1 MDWGNTPRQRGVAR
15 ARTRGL
21 SLALVFTP
29 LAQALILLA
38 GSVFLV
44 TLVRRLALPT
54 SMAYLLVGLVLGPHA
69 LGVVSDSGTTRLLA
83 ELGVAFLLFTLGL
96 EFSLPR
102 MLAMRGEV
110 FGLGALQVGVTAAA
124 FASLGRLLGIP
135 WLTAVVLGGA
145 VAMSSTAI
153 LLQQLTERAELNRTH
168 GRLAFAML
176 LFQDLAFVPFFAL
189 GALLAAGDNHFPL
202 AEVVAR
208 LIGGVLAIVA
218 VLAAGR
224 WLLRPLFHEI
234 AHSRLR
240 ELFTLAVLLVVLSS
254 AWVSHLAG
262 LSFALGAFL
271 SGMML
276 AETEYRH
283 QIEAAIRP
291 FRDILLGLF
300 FISVGMLLNVRL
312 LGALSELGIV
322 LAMLVTLVI
331 LKAVLAALVTRPFT
345 NSRFRALRT
354 GIVVAIGGEFG
365 VALCSVLLQAGLV
378 PERYGEALVVAI
390 VLSMVLS
397 PLILNNNKRVARFL
411 LREQAPTATASE
423 REEAATGQIARREH
437 VILCGFGRVGQNVAR
452 VLESQGFEY
461 IALDLDLARI
471 RAARQ
476 AGDPVLFGD
485 SADEEMLIRAGIE
498 SASAVVISFSN
509 PATSLGILHSVRRLR
524 PQLPVLVRTADDARI
539 KELQAAGATDVVP
552 ETFEASL
559 MLVSHVL
566 MLLHVPVSRVLRTL
580 ADIRN
585 SRYAVL
591 RNIVH
596 RGDAVDETGEQLR
609 EELKSVV
616 VPPGAW
622 AVGRS
627 LREVRSRGVEVTFTG
642 VRRQGILGREPS
654 PETILHDGDIVVIY
668 GQPEELERAEAVLL
682 AG

>member
-1 MDWGNTPRQRGVAR
+1 MFSP
-15 ARTRGL
+15 L
-21 SLALVFTP
+21 SQVLL
-29 LAQALILLA
+29 LLA
-38 GSVFLV
+38 ASVFLV
-44 TLVRRLALPT
+44 TVARRLRLPT
-54 SMAYLLVGLVLGPHA
+54 SLAYLLAGLVLGPHA
-69 LGVVSDSGTTRLLA
+69 LAVVSDSGTTRLLA

-102 MLAMRGEV
+102 MLAMRREV
-110 FGLGALQVGVTAAA
+110 FGLGAAQVTVTGGV
-124 FASLGRLLGIP
+124 FALIGNALGLP
-135 WLTAVVLGGA
+135 WLTAIVLGGA

-176 LFQDLAFVPFFAL
+176 LFQDLAFAP
-189 GALLAAGDNHFPL
+189 LLALASALSAGAGFDKNDS
-202 AEVVAR
+202 AVAVV
-208 LIGGVLAIVA
+208 GGMLAIVA

-240 ELFTLAVLLVVLSS
+240 ELFTLTVLFVVLAS
-254 AWVSHLAG
+254 AWVSHIAG
-262 LSFALGAFL
+262 LSLALGAFL

-283 QIEAAIRP
+283 QIEAVIRP

-300 FISVGMLLNVRL
+300 FISVGMLLDMRL
-312 LGALSELGIV
+312 LGRAGELAMV
-322 LAMLVTLVI
+322 LAMLVSLVVI
-331 LKAVLAALVTRPFT
+331 KATLAALVTRPFT
-345 NSRFRALRT
+345 TTRFKALRT
-354 GIVVAIGGEFG
+354 GIVMSIGGEFG
-365 VALCSVLLQAGLV
+365 VALCSIMLQAGLA
-378 PERYGEALVVAI
+378 PERLGEPLLVAI

-397 PLILNNNKRVARFL
+397 PFILNNNKRVARWL
-411 LREQAPTATASE
+411 LRERAPAPSASE
-423 REEAATGQIARREH
+423 REAAATGQIARREH

-461 IALDLDLARI
+461 IALDLDPARI

-476 AGDPVLFGD
+476 AGDPVVYGD
-485 SADEEMLIRAGIE
+485 SADEELLTTAGLAN
-498 SASAVVISFSN
+498 ASAVVISFSD
-509 PATSLGILHSVRRLR
+509 PATSIGILHSVRRVR
-524 PQLPVLVRTADDARI
+524 PDVPVLVRTEDDARLQ
-539 KELQAAGATDVVP
+539 ELRDAGATDVVP

-566 MLLHVPVSRVLRTL
+566 MLLRVPVSRVVR
-580 ADIRN
+580 AVGDIRN
-585 SRYAVL
+585 NRYAVL
-591 RNIVH
+591 RNIV
-596 RGDAVDETGEQLR
+596 GQDESQPVDELGEHR
-609 EELKSVV
+609 EATKSVV

-627 LREVRSRGVEVTFTG
+627 LEEVRSRNVAVTFTG
-642 VRRQGILGREPS
+642 VRRQGILGRDPAGD
-654 PETILHDGDIVVIY
+654 TVLRDGDIVVIY

>member
-1 MDWGNTPRQRGVAR
+1 MFAP
-15 ARTRGL
+15 L
-21 SLALVFTP
+21 SQV
-29 LAQALILLA
+29 LILLA
-38 GSVFLV
+38 ACVFLV

-54 SMAYLLVGLVLGPHA
+54 SVAYLLVGLTLGPHA
-69 LGVVSDSGTTRLLA
+69 LGVVSDSNTTRLLA

-102 MLAMRGEV
+102 MLAMRREV
-110 FGLGALQVGVTAAA
+110 FGLGTLQVVATAAV
-124 FASLGRLLGIP
+124 FALLGNLLGIA
-135 WLTAVVLGGA
+135 WLPAIVLGGA

-153 LLQQLTERAELNRTH
+153 LLAQLTERAELNRTH

-176 LFQDLAFVPFFAL
+176 LFQDLAFVPFLAL
-189 GALLAAGDNHFPL
+189 GAMLATGQQYL
-202 AEVVAR
+202 SVSESVAAI
-208 LIGGVLAIVA
+208 IGGVLAIVA

-271 SGMML
+271 AGMML

-283 QIEAAIRP
+283 AIEAAIRP

-300 FISVGMLLNVRL
+300 FISVGMLLDLHL
-312 LGALSELGIV
+312 LGRIGVLGMALV
-322 LAMLVTLVI
+322 MLLTLVV
-331 LKAVLAALVTRPFT
+331 LKAAIAALVTRPFT
-345 NSRFRALRT
+345 NSRFKALRT
-354 GIVVAIGGEFG
+354 GIVIAIGGEFG
-365 VALCSVLLQAGLV
+365 VALCSILLQAGLV
-378 PERYGEALVVAI
+378 PAGRGQPLLVAI

-411 LREQAPTATASE
+411 LRERAPAMTASQ
-423 REEAATGQIARREH
+423 REASATEEIAAREH

-461 IALDLDLARI
+461 IALDLDPARI

-476 AGDPVLFGD
+476 AGDPVIYGD
-485 SADEEMLIRAGIE
+485 SADEELLTRAGIVT
-498 SASAVVISFSN
+498 ASAVVISFSD
-509 PATSLGILHSVRRLR
+509 PATSIGILHSVRRMR
-524 PQLPVLVRTADDARI
+524 PELPVLVRTQDDVRL
-539 KELQAAGATDVVP
+539 KDLKAAGATDVVP

-566 MLLHVPVSRVLRTL
+566 MLLHVPVSRVVRTL
-580 ADIRN
+580 GEIRN

-591 RNIVH
+591 RNIV
-596 RGDAVDETGEQLR
+596 RQPDAPRVDANEPR
-609 EELKSVV
+609 EEIKSVV

-627 LREVRSRGVEVTFTG
+627 LSEIRGRGVEVTFTG
-642 VRRQGILGREPS
+642 VRRHGILGREPA
-654 PETILHDGDIVVIY
+654 PDTVLCDGDIVVIY
-668 GQPEELERAEAVLL
+668 GAPEELERAESVLL

>member
-1 MDWGNTPRQRGVAR
+1 M
-15 ARTRGL
+15 
-21 SLALVFTP
+21 FTP
-29 LAQALILLA
+29 LSQALLLLA
-38 GSVFLV
+38 ASVFLV
-44 TLVRRLALPT
+44 TLARRSGLPT
-54 SMAYLLVGLVLGPHA
+54 SMAYLVAGLVLGPHA

-102 MLAMRGEV
+102 MLAMRREV
-110 FGLGALQVGVTAAA
+110 FGLGAAQVIATTGV
-124 FASLGRLLGIP
+124 FAVIGNALGLP
-135 WLTAVVLGGA
+135 WLTAIVLGGA

-176 LFQDLAFVPFFAL
+176 LFQDLAFAP
-189 GALLAAGDNHFPL
+189 LLALASALSAGAGFDKSES
-202 AEVVAR
+202 AVAVV
-208 LIGGVLAIVA
+208 GGVLAIVA

-240 ELFTLAVLLVVLSS
+240 ELFTLTVLFVVLAS
-254 AWVSHLAG
+254 AWVSHVAG

-283 QIEAAIRP
+283 QIEAVIRP

-300 FISVGMLLNVRL
+300 FISVGMLLDMPL
-312 LGALSELGIV
+312 LGRAGEVAIV

-331 LKAVLAALVTRPFT
+331 LKATLAALVTRPFT
-345 NSRFRALRT
+345 TTRFKALRT
-354 GIVVAIGGEFG
+354 GIVMSIGGEFG
-365 VALCSVLLQAGLV
+365 VALCSIMLQAGLA
-378 PERYGEALVVAI
+378 PEKLAEPLLVAI

-397 PLILNNNKRVARFL
+397 PFILNNNKRVARFL
-411 LREQAPTATASE
+411 LRERAPAPTASE
-423 REEAATGQIARREH
+423 REDAATGLIARREH

-461 IALDLDLARI
+461 IALDLDPARI

-476 AGDPVLFGD
+476 AGDPVVYGD
-485 SADEEMLIRAGIE
+485 SADEELLTTAGLAN
-498 SASAVVISFSN
+498 ASAVVISFSD
-509 PATSLGILHSVRRLR
+509 PATSIGILRSVRRIR
-524 PQLPVLVRTADDARI
+524 AEVPVLVRTQDDARL
-539 KELQAAGATDVVP
+539 KELQDAGATDVVP

-566 MLLHVPVSRVLRTL
+566 MLLHVPVSRVVRTVG
-580 ADIRN
+580 DIRN
-585 SRYAVL
+585 NRYAVL
-591 RNIVH
+591 RNIVG
-596 RGDAVDETGEQLR
+596 RGDSRPLDELSEHR
-609 EELKSVV
+609 EETKSVV

-622 AVGRS
+622 AVGRT
-627 LREVRSRGVEVTFTG
+627 LDEVRDRSVAVTFTG
-642 VRRQGILGREPS
+642 VRRQGILGRDPAGD
-654 PETILHDGDIVVIY
+654 TVLRDGDIVVIH

>member
-1 MDWGNTPRQRGVAR
+1 MLAP
-15 ARTRGL
+15 L
-21 SLALVFTP
+21 SQV
-29 LAQALILLA
+29 LILLA
-38 GSVFLV
+38 VSVFLV
-44 TLVRRLALPT
+44 TLVRRLSLPT
-54 SMAYLLVGLVLGPHA
+54 SLAYLLVGLLLGPHA
-69 LGVVSDSGTTRLLA
+69 LAVVPDSGTTRLLA

-102 MLAMRGEV
+102 MLAMRREV
-110 FGLGALQVGVTAAA
+110 FGLGALQVLTTTAA
-124 FASLGRLLGIP
+124 FATVGWLLGLP

-176 LFQDLAFVPFFAL
+176 LFQDLAFVPFLAL
-189 GALLAAGDNHFPL
+189 GSLLAAGADRYSL
-202 AEVVAR
+202 GESALTV
-208 LIGGVLAIVA
+208 IGGALAIVA

-240 ELFTLAVLLVVLSS
+240 ELFTLAVLLVVLAS

-271 SGMML
+271 AGMML

-283 QIEAAIRP
+283 QIEAVIRP

-300 FISVGMLLNVRL
+300 FIAVGMLLDVRL
-312 LGALSELGIV
+312 LARPGGLGVV
-322 LAMLVTLVI
+322 LLMLLTLVTL
-331 LKAVLAALVTRPFT
+331 KAAIASVVTRPFT
-345 NSRFRALRT
+345 NSRFKALRT
-354 GIVVAIGGEFG
+354 GIVMAIGGEFG
-365 VALCSVLLQAGLV
+365 IALCTMLLQAGLV
-378 PERYGEALVVAI
+378 PPATGQPLVVAI

-397 PLILNNNKRVARFL
+397 PLILSNNKRVARWL

-423 REEAATGQIARREH
+423 REQSATREIAQREH

-452 VLESQGFEY
+452 VLEAQGFEY
-461 IALDLDLARI
+461 IALDLDPARI

-476 AGDPVLFGD
+476 AGDPVMYGD
-485 SADEEMLIRAGIE
+485 SADEEMLAKAGI
-498 SASAVVISFSN
+498 ATATALVISFSD
-509 PATSLGILHSVRRLR
+509 PKTSIGILHSVRRVR
-524 PQLPVLVRTADDARI
+524 AELPVLVRTQDDARL
-539 KELQAAGATDVVP
+539 KELQDAGATDVVP

-566 MLLHVPVSRVLRTL
+566 MLLHVPVARVARALG
-580 ADIRN
+580 DIRN

-591 RNIVH
+591 RNIVRH
-596 RGDAVDETGEQLR
+596 GHGDERPLDEPLEPR
-609 EELKSVV
+609 EEIKSIV

-627 LREVRSRGVEVTFTG
+627 LGEVRSRGVAVTFTG
-642 VRRQGILGREPS
+642 VRRQGILGREPA
-654 PETILHDGDIVVIY
+654 PDTVLRDGDIVVIY

>member
-1 MDWGNTPRQRGVAR
+1 MF
-15 ARTRGL
+15 
-21 SLALVFTP
+21 SP
-29 LAQALILLA
+29 LGQALILLA

-44 TLVRRLALPT
+44 TLARRLRLPT
-54 SMAYLLVGLVLGPHA
+54 FLAYLLVGLVLGPHA
-69 LGVVSDSGTTRLLA
+69 AGVVSDNGVTRLLA

-102 MLAMRGEV
+102 MLAMRREV
-110 FGLGALQVGVTAAA
+110 FVLGAAQVSATAAV
-124 FASLGRLLGIP
+124 FALLAHLLGIP
-135 WLTAVVLGGA
+135 WRVAIVLGGA

-153 LLQQLTERAELNRTH
+153 LLHQLTERAELNRTH

-176 LFQDLAFVPFFAL
+176 LFQDLAFVPFLAL
-189 GALLAAGDNHFPL
+189 GAILAAGEDRLQL
-202 AEVVAR
+202 AESVVAV
-208 LIGGVLAIVA
+208 LGGVLAIVA

-224 WLLRPLFHEI
+224 WLLRPLFREI

-254 AWVSHLAG
+254 AWVSHIAG

-276 AETEYRH
+276 GETEYRH
-283 QIEAAIRP
+283 QIEAVIRP

-300 FISVGMLLNVRL
+300 FITVGMLLDLHL
-312 LGALSELGIV
+312 LGSALEVGTM
-322 LAMLVTLVI
+322 LAMLVTLVF
-331 LKAVLAALVTRPFT
+331 LKAAIAALVTRPFT
-345 NSRFRALRT
+345 DSRFRALRT
-354 GIVVAIGGEFG
+354 GIVISIGGEFG
-365 VALCSVLLQAGLV
+365 VALCTILLRAGLL
-378 PERYGEALVVAI
+378 PEERGAPLLLAI

-411 LREQAPTATASE
+411 LREHAPVRTAVE
-423 REEAATGQIARREH
+423 REDAATGKIAQREH

-461 IALDLDLARI
+461 IALDLDPARI
-471 RAARQ
+471 AAARQ
-476 AGDPVLFGD
+476 AGDPVIYGD
-485 SADEEMLIRAGIE
+485 SADEELLNKVGVAT
-498 SASAVVISFSN
+498 ASAVIISFSD
-509 PATSLGILHSVRRLR
+509 PATSIGILHSVRRLR
-524 PQLPVLVRTADDARI
+524 PQVPVLVRTADDARI
-539 KELQAAGATDVVP
+539 KELQDAGATEVVP

-566 MLLHVPVSRVLRTL
+566 MLLHVPVSRVVR
-580 ADIRN
+580 AIGDIRN

-591 RNIVH
+591 RNIVR
-596 RGDAVDETGEQLR
+596 RGDARPVDETSEHR
-609 EELKSVV
+609 EEIKSVV

-627 LREVRSRGVEVTFTG
+627 LAEVKNRGVGVTFTG
-642 VRRQGILGREPS
+642 VRRHGILGREPGS
-654 PETILHDGDIVVIY
+654 DTVLRDGDIVVIY